1 MLSPS
6 SCASPSEPSPSLNR
20 HVRSS
25 TSKGFLIT
33 GARTRVSSILHP
45 IVRSSKKMKL
55 KCCESSGKSSCW
67 SVDSFIA
74 DVNVVRHSTFD
85 VGKCKSQLSR
95 RAMNTNTNLHL
106 IFHTLCIE
114 LAANNAKCKNN
125 CIANPFFMRWVFQT
139 KFALSCAHPRE
150 PVSAVVSAVKTQPA
164 HADQRTHVA
173 VK

>member
-6 SCASPSEPSPSLNR
+6 SCASPSEPSPSLNH

-33 GARTRVSSILHP
+33 GACTRVSSILHP

-67 SVDSFIA
+67 SVDSYVA
-74 DVNVVRHSTFD
+74 DDECLSTFD

-106 IFHTLCIE
+106 IFHTLSIE
-114 LAANNAKCKNN
+114 LAANNAKRTALQTPFSCVGFSKPNSP
-125 CIANPFFMRWVFQT
+125 CRALIHANR
-139 KFALSCAHPRE
+139 CRRE
-150 PVSAVVSAVKTQPA
+150 NTPIS
-164 HADQRTHVA
+164 RTHVA